1 VEDIIVLL
9 LILGEKVGHMLKE
22 DAVEKLVQKE
32 VKRQVENQVA
42 QAINDP
48 EWVIELENKITK
60 FVQDR
65 IVARFSNIST
75 VPDLVDTVGS
85 SVEKMFEDGFVPNI
99 EHIVDNT
106 MLVQAVDQA
115 VENLVTKT
123 VNQLVFDPNW
133 MQKIH
138 TQIAHNTSDRI
149 RKGLKEENVKG
160 ILRDVVLENTS
171 LIHEDLDREL
181 VIEKGIVVVKQHLAT
196 DTLNTDSDVNVGGAL
211 IVEGDLA
218 VKGRISLSNPSF
230 KELSDNIKD
239 SAIESLKTDFIVETS
254 NSIREQI
261 QTGLNVKNILVRG
274 ESLVNED
281 TLSSAITKTNIEEVG
296 TLRSL
301 NVGTE
306 LSVDNK
312 RVGINTKAPRS
323 ALSIWDSEV
332 ELDIGRRSQNTAQI
346 GTSKAH
352 DLTLITNNQE
362 QLKIDKDGL
371 VSVGKLRV
379 GRNRI
384 STHSGTPG
392 WSGAK
397 GDVVFNYNFKPG
409 AAFAWICLGDYRW
422 SELVSA

>member
-1 VEDIIVLL
+1 MLL
-9 LILGEKVGHMLKE
+9 LTLGEKIDHMLKE
-22 DAVEKLVQKE
+22 DAIQKLVQKE
-32 VKRQVENQVA
+32 IKAQVEAQVA

-48 EWVIELENKITK
+48 EWVIEIENRITQ

-75 VPDLVDTVGS
+75 VPDLVKTVGS

-133 MQKIH
+133 TQKIH
-138 TQIAHNTSDRI
+138 TQISRDTGDRL
-149 RKGLKEENVKG
+149 RKGLTEINVHDT
-160 ILRDVVLENTS
+160 LRDVVLENTS
-171 LIHEDLDREL
+171 LIHEGLDREL
-181 VIEKGIVVVKQHLAT
+181 VIENGIVLVQKHLASE
-196 DTLNTDSDVNVGGAL
+196 TLSTDSDVNVGGAL

-230 KELSDNIKD
+230 KELSEVIEAN
-239 SAIESLKTDFIVETS
+239 AINALKEDFVTETS
-254 NSIREQI
+254 NTIREQI
-261 QTGLNVKNILVRG
+261 QDGLNVKNIMVRG
-274 ESLVNED
+274 ESLVKENI
-281 TLSSAITKTNIEEVG
+281 LSSAITKTSIEEVG
-296 TLRSL
+296 TLKHL

-306 LSVDNK
+306 LHVDNK
-312 RVGINTKAPRS
+312 RVGINTSAPRS
-323 ALSIWDSEV
+323 ALSVWDSEI
-332 ELDIGRRSQNTAQI
+332 EIDIGKRSQNTAQI

-352 DLTLITNNQE
+352 DLSIITNNQE
-362 QLKIDKDGL
+362 QMKIDKDGL
-371 VSVGKLRV
+371 VSVGKLRI

-384 STHSGTPG
+384 STHNATPG

-397 GDVVFNYNFKPG
+397 GDVVFNFNFKPG
-409 AAFAWICLGDYRW
+409 GPFAWICLGDFRW
-422 SELVSA
+422 QELKSA

>member
-1 VEDIIVLL
+1 MLL

-75 VPDLVDTVGS
+75 VPDLVETVGS

>member
-1 VEDIIVLL
+1 MLL

-32 VKRQVENQVA
+32 VKLQVERQVA

-106 MLVQAVDQA
+106 ILVQAVDQA

-133 MQKIH
+133 IQKIH

-149 RKGLKEENVKG
+149 RRGLKEENVKG

-239 SAIESLKTDFIVETS
+239 SAIESLKTNFIVETS

>member
-75 VPDLVDTVGS
+75 VPDLVETVGS

>member
-1 VEDIIVLL
+1 MEDIIVLL
-9 LILGEKVGHMLKE
+9 LIHGEKVDHMLKE

-75 VPDLVDTVGS
+75 VPDLVETVGS

-123 VNQLVFDPNW
+123 VNQLIFDPNW

-138 TQIAHNTSDRI
+138 TQIGRETGDRL
-149 RKGLKEENVKG
+149 RLGLKEVNVYDT
-160 ILRDVVLENTS
+160 LRDVVIDNTS

-181 VIEKGIVVVKQHLAT
+181 TIQDGIVVVQQHLST
-196 DTLNTDSDVNVGGAL
+196 NTLDTDSDVNVGGAL
-211 IVEGDLA
+211 IIEGDLA

-230 KELSDNIKD
+230 KELSDSIEKN
-239 SAIESLKTDFIVETS
+239 AIDKLKTEFIDETS
-254 NSIREQI
+254 NVIREQI
-261 QTGLNVKNILVRG
+261 QDGLNVKNILIRG
-274 ESLVNED
+274 ESLVDNNK
-281 TLSSAITKTNIEEVG
+281 LSSAITKTSIEEIG
-296 TLRSL
+296 TLKNL
-301 NVGTE
+301 TVGTE

-312 RVGINTKAPRS
+312 RVGINTSAPRS
-323 ALSIWDSEV
+323 ALSVWDSEI
-332 ELDIGRRSQNTAQI
+332 EIDIGRRSQNTAQI

-352 DLTLITNNQE
+352 DLTFITNNQE

-371 VSVGKLRV
+371 VSVNKLRV

-384 STHSGTPG
+384 STHNETPG

-397 GDVVFNYNFKPG
+397 GDIVFNYNFKPG
-409 AAFAWICLGDYRW
+409 GPFAWICLGDYRW
-422 SELVSA
+422 QELLSA

>member
-1 VEDIIVLL
+1 MDIIVLL
-9 LILGEKVGHMLKE
+9 LIHGEKVDHMLKE

-106 MLVQAVDQA
+106 LLVQAVDQA

-123 VNQLVFDPNW
+123 VDQLVFDPNW

-138 TQIAHNTSDRI
+138 TQIGRETGDRL
-149 RKGLKEENVKG
+149 RLGLKEVNVYDT
-160 ILRDVVLENTS
+160 LRDVVIDNTS

-181 VIEKGIVVVKQHLAT
+181 TIQDGIVVVQQHLST
-196 DTLNTDSDVNVGGAL
+196 NTLDTDSDVNVGGAL
-211 IVEGDLA
+211 IIEGDLA

-230 KELSDNIKD
+230 KELSDSIEKN
-239 SAIESLKTDFIVETS
+239 AIDKLKTEFIDETS
-254 NSIREQI
+254 NVIREQI
-261 QTGLNVKNILVRG
+261 QDGLNVKNILIRG
-274 ESLVNED
+274 ESLVDNNK
-281 TLSSAITKTNIEEVG
+281 LSSAITKTSIEEIG
-296 TLRSL
+296 TLKNL
-301 NVGTE
+301 TVGTE

-312 RVGINTKAPRS
+312 RVGINTNAPRS
-323 ALSIWDSEV
+323 ALSVWDSEI
-332 ELDIGRRSQNTAQI
+332 EIDIGRRSQNTAQI

-352 DLTLITNNQE
+352 DLTFITNNQE

-371 VSVGKLRV
+371 VSVHKLRV

-384 STHSGTPG
+384 STHNETPG

-397 GDVVFNYNFKPG
+397 GDIVFNYNFKPG
-409 AAFAWICLGDYRW
+409 GPFAWICLGDYRW
-422 SELVSA
+422 QELLSA